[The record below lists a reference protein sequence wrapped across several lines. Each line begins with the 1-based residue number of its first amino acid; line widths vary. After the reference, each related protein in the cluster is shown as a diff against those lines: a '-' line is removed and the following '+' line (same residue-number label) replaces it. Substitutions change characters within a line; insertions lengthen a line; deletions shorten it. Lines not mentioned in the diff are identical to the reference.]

1 MRGVFLFAVALCLAA
16 SASASRADP
25 ARIYAAGSLIAP
37 LKRAI
42 KAAGLDASQVA
53 DPVFGPSG
61 GLRERIEKGEA
72 ADLFLSADMGHPQT
86 LAKSRPQTLVM
97 PFARNTL
104 CLLSHQSLGLTQA
117 NALNTMLDPKVRL
130 ATSTPLSD
138 PGGDY
143 TFAVFKR
150 AEAIRPGAEAA
161 LSQKALQLM
170 GGPAAM
176 TPLAGHSI
184 PASIF
189 LADKADILVN
199 YCSGQGDVMRDVTGL
214 ASIRLPPAIDV
225 VATYGLAVLTDNPA
239 AARLALFLLS
249 DRGQA
254 IIAGNGLVPVLGG
267 AP

>member
-1 MRGVFLFAVALCLAA
+1 MRTIFSVSFVLCLAA
-16 SASASRADP
+16 GISAGRADP
-25 ARIYAAGSLIAP
+25 ARVYAAGSLVAP
-37 LKRAI
+37 LRQAI
-42 KAAGLDASQVA
+42 KAASLDASRVA

-86 LAKSRPQTLVM
+86 LAKSRPQALVI

-104 CLLSHQSLGLTQA
+104 CLLSHQTLGLTPA
-117 NALNTMLDPKVRL
+117 NALDTMLDPKVRL
-130 ATSTPLSD
+130 ATSTPVSD

-150 AEAIRPGAEAA
+150 AETIRPGAEAA
-161 LSQKALQLM
+161 LSRKALQLM

-176 TPLAGHSI
+176 TPLAGHGVA
-184 PASIF
+184 ASIF
-189 LADKADILVN
+189 LADKADILVS
-199 YCSGQGDVMRDVTGL
+199 YCSGQGELKRDIADL

-225 VATYGLAVLTDNPA
+225 AATYGLVVLTANPA

-249 DRGQA
+249 DKGQA
-254 IIAGNGLVPVLGG
+254 IIAENGLVPVLGG